1 MLRCPLA
8 SLRSKLALAAGAAAL
23 ALSAPLAASDAA
35 PEAESEAALPPLGL
49 MGTIP
54 IYWGESGG
62 FAELLAGQSD
72 LHWARASLERGY
84 RLVPLDYLSPEAL
97 AGQKFLL
104 LAQPRGLTADENVA
118 LDAWVRAGGRLLLFA
133 DPQMT
138 GESRFALGD
147 RRRPQDVALLS
158 PILAH
163 WGLELRFDP
172 AQDAGWQMR
181 DFAGTPLPTR
191 LSGTFASAGDTANC
205 TLTTDDLVAECG
217 LGGGFALVL
226 ADAALL
232 DLTDP
237 APESIAALATLLER
251 AFGDQ
256 AGQGGIGRADVVAF
270 DNIAENQEYDRNSGR
285 LVNGSE
291 SISSPP

>member
-1 MLRCPLA
+1 MLR
-8 SLRSKLALAAGAAAL
+8 SNLALALAAAAL
-23 ALSAPLAASDAA
+23 ALSAPLAASDAMPETQGDA
-35 PEAESEAALPPLGL
+35 PLPQLGL

-62 FAELLAGQSD
+62 FAELLAGEAE
-72 LHWARASLERGY
+72 LHWARASLEQGY
-84 RLVPLDYLSPEAL
+84 HLVPLDYLSPEAL
-97 AGQKFLL
+97 AEQKFLL

-133 DPQMT
+133 DPLMT

-172 AQDAGWQMR
+172 GQSADWQMR
-181 DFAGTPLPTR
+181 DFAGTPLPAR
-191 LSGTFASAGDTANC
+191 LAGTFGMVGEAQSCTLSAGD
-205 TLTTDDLVAECG
+205 LVAQCG
-217 LGGGFALVL
+217 LGSGFALIV

-232 DLTDP
+232 DLADP
-237 APESIAALATLLER
+237 VSESAPALSMLLAR
-251 AFGDQ
+251 AFGDN
-256 AGQGGIGRADVVAF
+256 AGAGGTARAEAVSSE
-270 DNIAENQEYDRNSGR
+270 NIAENQEYDRNSGT
-285 LVNGSE
+285 LVNDREG
-291 SISSPP
+291 INAPP